1 MSLGLLAQQGTPETS
16 YRHTTAYFDPTG
28 VDLVI
33 RQALKAHQVPGVQV
47 AVLERGRVVWYQ
59 SYGVARAFRPN
70 QPVTDETIF
79 EAASL
84 SKPVF
89 AYAVLRLAEE
99 GMLDLDAPL
108 ADYMPVLYGTD
119 ERLKSITARMVLT
132 HQSGFANWSSTT
144 GQLAA
149 VPGSSFKYSGE
160 AFNYLRQVVEFLTK
174 DSVEELVKRLVF
186 DPLEMHHS
194 SFVWQPDF
202 EANHAHGHHYGV
214 PTGYK
219 AKPAKGNAAGSL
231 HTTALDYARFLQVLL
246 RPAGGCPACLS
257 NQMLKDLLRQQ
268 VQVAN
273 RVGWSLGFGLQYPE
287 EYSPCLW
294 HWGHSQVFTAYFE
307 VAPAEGTGVVVLTNS
322 SAGLQVCKAITTA
335 LYPTPRPAFD
345 WLGVK

>member
-1 MSLGLLAQQGTPETS
+1 
-16 YRHTTAYFDPTG
+16 
-28 VDLVI
+28 
-33 RQALKAHQVPGVQV
+33 
-47 AVLERGRVVWYQ
+47 VLWHQ

-119 ERLKSITARMVLT
+119 ERLKAVTARMVLT
-132 HQSGFANWSSTT
+132 HQSGFANWSPTT

-174 DSVEELVKRLVF
+174 ESVEEVVKRLVF
-186 DPLEMHHS
+186 QPLEMYHS

-202 EANHAHGHHYGV
+202 EANYAHGHQCSV

-219 AKPAKGNAAGSL
+219 AKPVKGNAAGSL

-246 RPAGGCPACLS
+246 RPAAGCPACLS
-257 NQMLKDLLRQQ
+257 GQMLKDLMHQQ
-268 VQVAN
+268 VQVAS

-307 VAPAEGTGVVVLTNS
+307 AAPAEGTGVVVLTNS

-335 LYPTPRPAFD
+335 LYPAHRPAFD